1 MTRDQ
6 INAGAS
12 AIVDAIRLGTAAKG
26 IGKGDML
33 AMASVAIVEI
43 VGQAA
48 GPRGAAQFFRDLADQ
63 IEADHVRRLA

>member
-1 MTRDQ
+1 MNRDQ
-6 INAGAS
+6 ITNGAS
-12 AIVDAIRLGTAAKG
+12 AIVDTIRLGTAAKG

-33 AMASVAIVEI
+33 AMSAVAIVEI

-63 IEADHVRRLA
+63 IEADHVKRIA